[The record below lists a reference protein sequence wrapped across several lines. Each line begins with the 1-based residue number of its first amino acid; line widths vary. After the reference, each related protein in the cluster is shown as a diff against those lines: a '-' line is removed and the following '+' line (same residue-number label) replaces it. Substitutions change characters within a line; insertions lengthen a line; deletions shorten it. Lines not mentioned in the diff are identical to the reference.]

1 MTSQVRELE
10 SQHIVQ
16 TYRRT
21 PIVLV
26 RGKGVRVYDDE
37 GREYLDLLAGIGV
50 GALGHGHEALA
61 RAIAEQS
68 REMIHTSNLFFHPL
82 QGQVAA
88 RLAALSGLQR
98 AFFCNSGAEAV
109 EACLKFA
116 RRFWHTRGVQDR
128 TEIIAMEGDFHGRT
142 MGALST
148 TWDEHYRTPFMP
160 LVPNVRF
167 VPVNNP
173 AALRSAVTER
183 TAAIIL
189 EPIQGEGGVR
199 PLTQAF
205 ADAVNDVTAGTG
217 TLLIADEVQCGLGRT
232 GQPFYFQKLGLRPDL
247 VPVGKALA
255 GGVPMGAALV
265 KEEVAAA
272 IAFGDHGTTFGGNL
286 LACRAALVCL
296 DHLTDAMMDHVK
308 KTGAFL
314 EARLREMQ
322 KKHTAIV
329 DVRGAGLM
337 WGLEL
342 NIDAG
347 PVHEA
352 AIRHGVLV
360 NRTAGKVIR
369 LLPPLVITE
378 AELDRALGLLDAA
391 FSEGTG
397 RCHDMS
403 KTASSTS
410 RRRTAPV
417 LRAAVRGDVE
427 KDPRFDSAQSA
438 GRSSSAASAERTDIA
453 HRPFRRLRRRP
464 GRYRGL
470 WGAGAAELVG
480 RRNPLARRQRRAPP
494 RRSGPAHRRRAACAS
509 QAAGFDDLC
518 VFAHEPAYF
527 AHMGFSIVPH
537 TWLPERSWP
546 TAGRVRCSGSANNS
560 RW

>member
-1 MTSQVRELE
+1 MQSVRDLE
-10 SQHIVQ
+10 SKHVVQ

-26 RGKGVRVYDDE
+26 RGKGVRVFDAE

-50 GALGHGHEALA
+50 GALGHGHEGLA
-61 RAIAEQS
+61 SAIADQS
-68 REMIHTSNLFFHPL
+68 REMIHCSNLFFHPL
-82 QGQVAA
+82 QGQVAE
-88 RLAALSGLQR
+88 RLAKLSGLSR

-116 RRFWHTRGVQDR
+116 RRYWHTKGSTDR

-160 LVPNVRF
+160 LLPNVRF
-167 VPVNNP
+167 VPVNDA
-173 AALRSAVTER
+173 AALRDAVTGR

-199 PLTQAF
+199 PLTQEF
-205 ADAVNDVTAGTG
+205 ANAVSAICSETG

-232 GQPFYFQKLGLRPDL
+232 GQPFYFQKLGMNPDL

-265 KEEVAAA
+265 KEEVAAMLS
-272 IAFGDHGTTFGGNL
+272 FGDHGSTFGGNL

-296 DHLTDAMMDHVK
+296 DQLTGGVMEHVQ
-308 KTGAFL
+308 KTGAHL
-314 EARLREMQ
+314 EAKLRQMQ
-322 KKHTAIV
+322 QKHPAIV

-342 NIDAG
+342 NTDAA

-369 LLPPLVITE
+369 LLPPLIITE
-378 AELDRALGLLDAA
+378 AELDRALGMLDAA
-391 FSEGTG
+391 FS
-397 RCHDMS
+397 D
-403 KTASSTS
+403 
-410 RRRTAPV
+410 
-417 LRAAVRGDVE
+417 
-427 KDPRFDSAQSA
+427 
-438 GRSSSAASAERTDIA
+438 
-453 HRPFRRLRRRP
+453 
-464 GRYRGL
+464 
-470 WGAGAAELVG
+470 
-480 RRNPLARRQRRAPP
+480 
-494 RRSGPAHRRRAACAS
+494 
-509 QAAGFDDLC
+509 
-518 VFAHEPAYF
+518 VFA
-527 AHMGFSIVPH
+527 GV
-537 TWLPERSWP
+537 T
-546 TAGRVRCSGSANNS
+546 T
-560 RW
+560 